1 MLECKKQAENLYIK
15 NKKKKKCCPDTKV
28 LQLIAKYTNHYK

>member
-15 NKKKKKCCPDTKV
+15 NKKKKCCPDTKV